1 MLTVF
6 LFYIPCC
13 MQTFLS
19 NVIIDVL
26 SKSKVPINHLT
37 FVLPSQRAC
46 VFLKNELIRQL
57 TTETFL
63 PQITSIESYIQELAE
78 IKQIDTIQLLFE
90 FYSIYSQ
97 NTDKKDLDTFDKF
110 SQWATIVLQ
119 DFNEVDRHLID
130 AKDLFTYL
138 RDINRLKNWSPTT
151 KLTKN
156 YFYFFEKLH
165 LYYNKFYQYL
175 RSKNIG
181 YQGLIYREAESN
193 IQHYIEN
200 NLDKH
205 VILVGFNALNNAE
218 EHIFQELL
226 QSGLASI
233 YWDADESYFNNNS
246 KEAGMFIRKYK
257 KEWMHFQN
265 NPFNWVENYLD
276 TEDKNIQFIGAPKNV
291 SQLKYVGEL
300 LSKQENYSKTAL
312 VLADESVL
320 SLALNSLPST
330 VDKINITMGFPLTDI
345 PLTSFFNTIFQ
356 LYLNQERL
364 GVAEKNLFYYKD
376 ILNYCNH
383 PFFKK
388 LIGDVQLNI
397 SKTIGENNFIF
408 LSEKQL
414 SKLFNDLDA
423 KTFSKFKFL
432 FEKENSSVE
441 TIIDNCVQLSKSL
454 KEHVKGIEKEYVYR
468 FFTIFQQLKVLNEK
482 YGHIS
487 NSKTLHQFFLQLTNN
502 EKLSFKGEPL
512 EGLQLMGMLET
523 RVIDFETV
531 IITSVNEGVLPASKS
546 EQSFIPFDVKKHFD
560 LPTYQE
566 KDAIFS
572 YHFYRLLHRAK
583 NIYLLYNT
591 ENDAFGSGEKSRFLT
606 QLEINRNDIHQSIVS
621 PKVTIEKT
629 KLQEIEKTDELIEK
643 LKELAKKGISPSA
656 LATYIN
662 NPIDF
667 YYQKVLRIKEV
678 DEVEETVAVNTM
690 GTVIHETLDE
700 LYQPFIGKFLTEDGM
715 KSMLKTY
722 KDIVETQF
730 KKVYKNGD
738 VTRGKNKLVFE
749 VSKKYV
755 DRFLKQELNNIK
767 QGKQIKIIGLE
778 DNLSAKIAID
788 GINFPIKIHGK
799 VDRIDEVD
807 GTTRIVDY
815 KTGLVTA
822 TQLKMSDFSKMSE
835 GYKFTKA
842 LQVMLYAYLYSQ
854 EKNLAFSQPI
864 EAGIIS
870 FKNLNNGFL
879 KMNFAEGRGKDY
891 QITQEKMNEFLVELK
906 CIVAEIF
913 NPEIPFKENP
923 DKAF

>member
-1 MLTVF
+1 
-6 LFYIPCC
+6 

-19 NVIIDVL
+19 NVISDVL
-26 SKSKVPINHLT
+26 SKRKMPISHLT
-37 FVLPSQRAC
+37 FVSPSQRAC

-63 PQITSIESYIQELAE
+63 PQITSIENYIQELAE

-90 FYSIYSQ
+90 FYSIYKQ
-97 NTDKKDLDTFDKF
+97 NTDKKELDSFDKF

-119 DFNEVDRHLID
+119 DFNEVDRYLID
-130 AKDLFTYL
+130 TKDLFTYL

-151 KLTKN
+151 ELTKN
-156 YFYFFEKLH
+156 YFSFFEKLY
-165 LYYNKFYQYL
+165 LYYDEFYQYL

-200 NLDKH
+200 NQDKH
-205 VILVGFNALNNAE
+205 IVLVGFNALNNAE
-218 EHIFQELL
+218 ERIFQELL

-233 YWDADESYFNNNS
+233 YWDADDSYLNNNS

-257 KEWMHFQN
+257 KEWQYFQN
-265 NPFNWVENYLD
+265 NSFNWSENHFD
-276 TEDKNIQFIGAPKNV
+276 TKDKNIQFIGAPKNV

-300 LSKQENYSKTAL
+300 LYGQENYSKTAL

-320 SLALNSLPST
+320 SLALNSLPNA
-330 VDKINITMGFPLTDI
+330 VDKINITMGFPLKNI
-345 PLTSFFNTIFQ
+345 PLTNFFNNIFQ

-364 GVAEKNLFYYKD
+364 GVVDKNLFYYKD

-397 SKTIGENNFIF
+397 SNSIGENNLIF
-408 LSEKQL
+408 LSENQV
-414 SKLFNDLDA
+414 SKLFSDLDI
-423 KTFSKFKFL
+423 KIISQFKFI
-432 FEKENSSVE
+432 FEKGNSSVE
-441 TIIDNCVQLSKSL
+441 RIIDNCIKLSMSL
-454 KEHVKGIEKEYVYR
+454 KKHVKGIEKEYVYR
-468 FFTIFQQLKVLNEK
+468 FFTIFQQLKVLNKK

-487 NSKTLHQFFLQLTNN
+487 NSKTLYQFFLQLTNN

-523 RVIDFETV
+523 RVIDFETI
-531 IITSVNEGVLPASKS
+531 IITSVNEGILPASKS

-572 YHFYRLLHRAK
+572 YHFHRLLHRAK

-606 QLEINRNDIHQSIVS
+606 QLEMNRNDIQQSIVS
-621 PKVTIEKT
+621 PKVTIEKEE
-629 KLQEIEKTDELIEK
+629 LQEIEKTVELIKK
-643 LKELAKKGISPSA
+643 LNKLAQKGISPSA

-667 YYQKVLRIKEV
+667 YYQKILKIKEV

-700 LYQPFIGKFLTEDGM
+700 LYQPFIGKFLTEEGM
-715 KSMLKTY
+715 KSMLKIY
-722 KDIVETQF
+722 QAIVEVQF
-730 KKVYKNGD
+730 KKAYKNGD
-738 VTRGKNKLVFE
+738 ISRGKNKLVFE

-755 DRFLKQELNNIK
+755 DRFLKQELNNIR
-767 QGKQIKIIGLE
+767 QGTQIKILGLE
-778 DNLSAKIAID
+778 DNLSAEINIEGID
-788 GINFPIKIHGK
+788 FPIKIHGK
-799 VDRIDEVD
+799 VDRIDKVD
-807 GTTRIVDY
+807 GITRIVDY
-815 KTGLVTA
+815 KTGLVTS
-822 TQLKMSDFSKMSE
+822 TQLKMSDFSKMSDD
-835 GYKFTKA
+835 YKYTKA
-842 LQVMLYAYLYSQ
+842 LQVMLYAFLYYQ
-854 EKNLAFSQPI
+854 ENNFDFSQPI

-879 KMNFAEGRGKDY
+879 KMNFAKGRGKEH

-906 CIVAEIF
+906 RIIAEIF
-913 NPEIPFKENP
+913 NPEVPFKENP
-923 DKAF
+923 NKAF